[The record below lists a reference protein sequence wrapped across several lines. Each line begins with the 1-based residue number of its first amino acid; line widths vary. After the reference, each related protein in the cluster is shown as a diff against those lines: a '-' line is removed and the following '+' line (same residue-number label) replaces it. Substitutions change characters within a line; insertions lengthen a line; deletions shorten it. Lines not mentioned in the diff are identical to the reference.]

1 MDEHSERKNIK
12 INEGT
17 HSSESRRD
25 RKYREGKEGLDKGRK
40 EKGRKKDDMILQE
53 RLKEEECFGCNVPL
67 MERAEER
74 DTQREG
80 KVTEP

>member
-17 HSSESRRD
+17 HSSESRRE
-25 RKYREGKEGLDKGRK
+25 RKYREGKEGRK
-40 EKGRKKDDMILQE
+40 EKGRKKNDMILQE
-53 RLKEEECFGCNVPL
+53 RPKEEECFGCNVRL